1 LAYADGKNK
10 TKFVPILKT
19 QSLLMQN
26 NKAIG
31 MNDFLLKSDR
41 IFQLTAG
48 TINVEIREIEQLIPL
63 TQLLQL

>member
-1 LAYADGKNK
+1 
-10 TKFVPILKT
+10 
-19 QSLLMQN
+19 MQN